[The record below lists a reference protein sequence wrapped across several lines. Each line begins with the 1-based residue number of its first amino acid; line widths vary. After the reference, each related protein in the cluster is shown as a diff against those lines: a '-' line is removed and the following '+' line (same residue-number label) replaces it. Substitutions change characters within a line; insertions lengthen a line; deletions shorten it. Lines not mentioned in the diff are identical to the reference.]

1 MKTATHAIA
10 PSTSPLPL
18 PRARPL
24 ESVHGGGPLHWVGDG
39 FRVNTLVPSRG
50 LSQERT
56 SPFLLLDYHPRHDY
70 PALAAGQRGVGW
82 HPHRGFETVTLAFE
96 GSVAHRDTAGH
107 AGVIGPGDVQW
118 MTAASGIL
126 HEEYHEHGF
135 SRRGGAFHMLQLW
148 VNLPRA
154 SKMDPPDYQPITAD
168 QIPIVRVGGE
178 DNTSTVR
185 VIAGAY
191 GDARG
196 PARTFTPI
204 TLLDVKLTAGTALEV
219 PVPSHHNAFVLVAGG
234 RVSTDGDSLA
244 AGSLAVFAN
253 EGEQLALRA
262 EEDARLIVLAGEP
275 IREPIVHVGPFVMN
289 TEREILQAIHDF
301 EAGRFGETPTDEAPR
316 S

>member
-1 MKTATHAIA
+1 MKTATQT
-10 PSTSPLPL
+10 PSPTPLPL
-18 PRARPL
+18 SRARPL

-39 FRVNTLVPSRG
+39 FQVHTLVPSRG
-50 LSQERT
+50 LTQERV
-56 SPFLLLDYHPRHDY
+56 SPFLLLDYHPRYEY
-70 PALAAGQRGVGW
+70 PALATGQRGVGW

-126 HEEYHEHGF
+126 HEEYHAQDF
-135 SRRGGAFHMLQLW
+135 ARRGGAFHMLQLW

-154 SKMDPPDYQPITAD
+154 KKMDPPGYQPITVD
-168 QIPIVRVGGE
+168 QTPIVPVGGE
-178 DNTSTVR
+178 GNTSTVR

-191 GDARG
+191 ADARG

-234 RVSTDGDSLA
+234 RVSIDGDSLTP
-244 AGSLAVFAN
+244 GSLAVFAN
-253 EGEQLALRA
+253 EGEHLALRA
-262 EEDARLIVLAGEP
+262 EEDAHLIVLAGEP
-275 IREPIVHVGPFVMN
+275 LREPIVHVGPFVMN

-301 EAGRFGETPTDEAPR
+301 EAGRFGEVPADEPPR